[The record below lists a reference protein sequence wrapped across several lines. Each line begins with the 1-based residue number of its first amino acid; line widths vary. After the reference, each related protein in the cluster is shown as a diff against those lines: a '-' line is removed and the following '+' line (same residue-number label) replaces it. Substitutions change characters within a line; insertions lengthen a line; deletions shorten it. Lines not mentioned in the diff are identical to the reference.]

1 MGLLTNEDIRLA
13 FKDLKNLETLGHAT
27 LWCPLMIEVIAA
39 K

>member
-1 MGLLTNEDIRLA
+1 MGLLTNKDVKLA
-13 FKDLKNLETLGHAT
+13 FEDVKNLESLEYAT